1 MVSSRWKCRTGVT
14 ELSGSDWMA
23 RWSSSTLAS
32 GDNSG
37 SEQGG
42 TAGETHWSRL
52 EGTLTWESLHD
63 YGRTAAIPE
72 GHENVDRALELAPCI
87 EVGHQPLWPSPSSI
101 SACAV
106 FSASSGPPVGAVRQG
121 HRRHRASTPGGCSR
135 APPHGRVRYRPADR
149 AVLEAPSLDPPK
161 CPCWTDEV
169 VVSGWRATCGVQIL
183 ESPIKL
189 GDCRSGRI

>member
-106 FSASSGPPVGAVRQG
+106 FSASSGPPVEASPTRTPTSSCFGARWVFSSATPRTSAVSA
-121 HRRHRASTPGGCSR
+121 RRSFGPRGTQPRSTEMPLLDRRGCR
-135 APPHGRVRYRPADR
+135 FGLAGDVWGANTRIADQ
-149 AVLEAPSLDPPK
+149 
-161 CPCWTDEV
+161 T
-169 VVSGWRATCGVQIL
+169 G
-183 ESPIKL
+183 
-189 GDCRSGRI
+189 